1 MKKPD
6 SLIQTA
12 KDFDDWR
19 NQRPHQGVPIPDS
32 LRYRAIQLLE
42 SYTTSQVTKSLRV
55 CGSQLKSW
63 RQQFVH
69 HSEETSEFIA
79 LPVSMESISSHSLEL
94 ELKLSDNTSLFMR
107 GDVPVDLLR
116 MVIQTA
122 RA

>member
-69 HSEETSEFIA
+69 HSEEKSECPFVISIITPGNRAGVTKA
-79 LPVSMESISSHSLEL
+79 LHRGYLSKDQLIDNINDNPHCNHPC
-94 ELKLSDNTSLFMR
+94 KL
-107 GDVPVDLLR
+107 
-116 MVIQTA
+116 
-122 RA
+122 